1 MDKLLDHYHNQ
12 LALLEQGT
20 QQFMEQYHNLNAVVL
35 NDIEQPEMRYLIETF
50 AFMNARISK
59 NLEDRFPALSA
70 HFLEKVAPHCLRSLP
85 GFSLVKLAPKAN
97 LDQVVSIPKG
107 TLLETTNAEHIY
119 RLQTCYDFDLL
130 PLKIAAVS
138 IKRVGQTDHAE
149 ALSCLKIT
157 LQTLQT
163 EASIASLNIESIPFF
178 IDAPSPYA
186 ELIYEALMTK
196 AKSIELVFDDQRQNL
211 SLKNLSALGFAKA
224 GHTLP
229 YHEGTSLGY
238 RLLLEYFYYR
248 RQFLSFEL
256 QGLQKLHAISG
267 NTFSVCI
274 YFDEIEPNIQKACTK
289 ESILTSVV
297 PAVNLN
303 AIYLDSIVFDYTQF
317 DYPLRVG
324 QSGAQPKIYAVTE
337 VENREPVDW
346 KFHGGEKPRLEL
358 SLPPHKKLAAEPE
371 VVRAKAWVYDAAFGD
386 RQYALQSSESLLPIE
401 SIKTIYTC
409 TAQDWWQHNEN
420 LLPWVNHLQFGL
432 GQLQQKNGLAFL
444 KNHLSLYLNKRE
456 PWQKKSIESLR
467 ALKISNIIK
476 RLPREV
482 YAVGPVVHIA
492 IEIDHA
498 AFASHS
504 LYLFA
509 QLLECIFLSLVEVG
523 TGLQVVIQDQ
533 YQNICYQGSLKLGAA
548 K

>member
-1 MDKLLDHYHNQ
+1 M
-12 LALLEQGT
+12 
-20 QQFMEQYHNLNAVVL
+20 
-35 NDIEQPEMRYLIETF
+35 
-50 AFMNARISK
+50 
-59 NLEDRFPALSA
+59 
-70 HFLEKVAPHCLRSLP
+70 
-85 GFSLVKLAPKAN
+85 
-97 LDQVVSIPKG
+97 
-107 TLLETTNAEHIY
+107 
-119 RLQTCYDFDLL
+119 
-130 PLKIAAVS
+130 
-138 IKRVGQTDHAE
+138 
-149 ALSCLKIT
+149 
-157 LQTLQT
+157 
-163 EASIASLNIESIPFF
+163 
-178 IDAPSPYA
+178 
-186 ELIYEALMTK
+186 
-196 AKSIELVFDDQRQNL
+196 
-211 SLKNLSALGFAKA
+211 
-224 GHTLP
+224 
-229 YHEGTSLGY
+229 SLGY

-274 YFDEIEPNIQKACTK
+274 YFDELEPNIQKACTK